1 MSVSDTQHITQ
12 GTTEDCSLLCIAY
25 YEAYC
30 EAYCE
35 AAASAGRQL
44 VPLNIHGLGVAVDAD
59 AAAARAWP
67 SLSCV

>member
-1 MSVSDTQHITQ
+1 MSVSDTQHTTQ

-25 YEAYC
+25 YEAFC
-30 EAYCE
+30 EAT
-35 AAASAGRQL
+35 ASAGRQL